1 MLNPIGRVSRRL
13 GHPARPGVSRVH
25 DRARSNT
32 SIQWSIR
39 KAYPA
44 EIGRR
49 AFAPRRFCAYDQQR
63 ANLPQ
68 LLVKEA
74 ASGLE
79 TLRREYSQ
87 PLYVLMTMVG
97 LILLLACANVA
108 NLLLARSAA
117 RRREIALRLSI
128 GASRWRI
135 IRQLM
140 TESVL
145 LVSLSGI
152 CGVLCAIWGIRFL
165 TLLLANGRNN

>member
-1 MLNPIGRVSRRL
+1 MGTETS
-13 GHPARPGVSRVH
+13 
-25 DRARSNT
+25 DR
-32 SIQWSIR
+32 
-39 KAYPA
+39 
-44 EIGRR
+44 
-49 AFAPRRFCAYDQQR
+49 QR

-74 ASGLE
+74 ANGLE

-117 RRREIALRLSI
+117 RRREIAMRLSI

-145 LVSLSGI
+145 LASFCAPYGEFAFSLSCWPTAGTTK
-152 CGVLCAIWGIRFL
+152 LCE
-165 TLLLANGRNN
+165 RN